1 MRLRVKP
8 LKEPIMYELLVKW
21 VDDTEMKRTITSS
34 KELGKFTRILKG
46 GVRYAQITTPSG
58 VTKDCTELFQ

>member
-1 MRLRVKP
+1 
-8 LKEPIMYELLVKW
+8 MYELLVKW